1 MSLERKDVRC
11 KLDPNEHEALKVLAE
26 HDGMNDGEWV
36 ERLILIEINRRA
48 AQAAEAIA
56 LHERLARLGVSGKNR
71 ESQGTAG
78 TDRESPVTGRGVRR

>member
-11 KLDPNEHEALKVLAE
+11 KLDPDEHEALKVIAD
-26 HDGMNDGEWV
+26 HDGVDVGVWV
-36 ERLILIEINRRA
+36 EQLILLELNRRA

-71 ESQGTAG
+71 ESPGVPG
-78 TDRESPVTGRGVRR
+78 NDREQPVTGRSGRR